1 MSQLTQSVDKTEAI
15 DENGT
20 WLSIGD
26 LMSALLMIFALL
38 LISALVQIADV
49 AEKSKNN
56 RVMIIKGLEDGF
68 KAAGIDATPNPET
81 GDISI
86 TNSVLFEQND
96 YRLKRDGE
104 VFLDKF
110 IPVYSEVVFQNKE
123 TAEEV
128 VRIVVEGHSSSEGNF
143 EHNMRLSVL
152 RANSVFEYISL
163 MEFPNKPDY
172 LQKLLISGRGAIDS
186 DQTMANEADRKVMF
200 RFQFKGQEFQK
211 VVGQE
216 GVTRVTE

>member
-110 IPVYSEVVFQNKE
+110 IPVYSEMVFQNKE

>member
-1 MSQLTQSVDKTEAI
+1 MSHLVQGVDNNEAI

-96 YRLKRDGE
+96 YQLKRDGE

-110 IPVYSEVVFQNKE
+110 IPVYSKVVFQNKE

-163 MEFPNKPDY
+163 MDFPNKPDY

-211 VVGQE
+211 VVGKE
-216 GVTRVTE
+216 GVVRVAK

>member
-1 MSQLTQSVDKTEAI
+1 MISSEQQVQNEMDDS
-15 DENGT
+15 GS

-38 LISALVQIADV
+38 LISALVQIAEV
-49 AEKSKNN
+49 SEQSNNN

-86 TNSVLFEQND
+86 TNSVLFQQDD
-96 YRLKRDGE
+96 YRLKDVGKA
-104 VFLDKF
+104 FLDQF
-110 IPVYSEVVFQNKE
+110 IPIYSTVVFQNQA
-123 TAEEV
+123 TADEV
-128 VRIVVEGHSSSEGNF
+128 VRIVIEGHSSREGNF

-152 RANSVFEYISL
+152 RANSVFEYVSL
-163 MEFPNKPDY
+163 MEFANKEPFFS
-172 LQKLLISGRGAIDS
+172 KLLISGRGAIDA
-186 DQTMANEADRKVMF
+186 DQTLVDEADRKVVF

-211 VVGQE
+211 AVGVE
-216 GVTRVTE
+216 GLISVE

>member
-1 MSQLTQSVDKTEAI
+1 MSQLVQGVDNNEAI

-96 YRLKRDGE
+96 YQLKRDGE

-110 IPVYSEVVFQNKE
+110 IPVYSKVVFQNKE

-163 MEFPNKPDY
+163 MDFPNKPDY

-211 VVGQE
+211 VVGKE
-216 GVTRVTE
+216 GVVRVAK

>member
-1 MSQLTQSVDKTEAI
+1 MSQLTQSVERTEAI

-68 KAAGIDATPNPET
+68 EAAGIDATPNPET

-186 DQTMANEADRKVMF
+186 DQTTANEADRKVMF

>member
-1 MSQLTQSVDKTEAI
+1 MSQLTQSVERTEAI

>member
-1 MSQLTQSVDKTEAI
+1 MIAGESQPDNQI
-15 DENGT
+15 DDSGS

-38 LISALVQIADV
+38 LISALVQIAEV
-49 AEKSKNN
+49 SEKSKNN

-68 KAAGIDATPNPET
+68 KAAGIDAAPNPET

-86 TNSVLFEQND
+86 TNSVLFQQDD
-96 YRLKRDGE
+96 YLLKDVGKS
-104 VFLDKF
+104 FLDKF
-110 IPVYSEVVFQNKE
+110 IPIYSQVVFQNQA
-123 TAEEV
+123 TADEV

-163 MEFPNKPDY
+163 MDFPNKNAFFT
-172 LQKLLISGRGAIDS
+172 KLLISGRGAIEA
-186 DQTMANEADRKVMF
+186 DQSIANEEDRKVVF

-216 GVTRVTE
+216 GLKHVSE

>member
-1 MSQLTQSVDKTEAI
+1 MSQLTQSVERTEAI

-211 VVGQE
+211 VVGKE

>member
-1 MSQLTQSVDKTEAI
+1 MSQFVQGVDNNEAI

-96 YRLKRDGE
+96 YQLKRDGE

-110 IPVYSEVVFQNKE
+110 IPVYSKVVFQNKE

-163 MEFPNKPDY
+163 MDFPNKPDY

-211 VVGQE
+211 VVGKE
-216 GVTRVTE
+216 GVVRVAK

>member
-1 MSQLTQSVDKTEAI
+1 MSQLVQGIDSNEAI

-68 KAAGIDATPNPET
+68 EAAGIDATPNPET

-96 YRLKRDGE
+96 YQLKRDGE

-110 IPVYSEVVFQNKE
+110 IPVYSKVVFQNKE

-163 MEFPNKPDY
+163 MDFPNKSDY

-211 VVGQE
+211 VVGKE
-216 GVTRVTE
+216 GVVRVTQ

>member
-1 MSQLTQSVDKTEAI
+1 MLVNEKSI
-15 DENGT
+15 DHELDNSGS

-38 LISALVQIADV
+38 LVSALVQIAEV
-49 AEKSKNN
+49 SEKSQNN

-86 TNSVLFEQND
+86 TNSVLFQLDD
-96 YRLKRDGE
+96 YHLKDVGKA
-104 VFLDKF
+104 FLDKF
-110 IPVYSEVVFQNKE
+110 IPVYSNVVFQNKQ
-123 TAEEV
+123 TADEV
-128 VRIVVEGHSSSEGNF
+128 VRIVVEGHSSSEGDF

-152 RANSVFEYISL
+152 RANSVFEYISA
-163 MEFPNKPDY
+163 MDFPNK
-172 LQKLLISGRGAIDS
+172 KEFFEKFLISGRGAIEAEQQS
-186 DQTMANEADRKVMF
+186 ANEADRKVVF

-211 VVGQE
+211 TVGKE
-216 GVTRVTE
+216 GLSDVTN

>member
-1 MSQLTQSVDKTEAI
+1 MSQLTQIVERTEAI

-211 VVGQE
+211 VVGKE

>member
-1 MSQLTQSVDKTEAI
+1 MQVAQGTTNAESI

-20 WLSIGD
+20 WLSVGD

-38 LISALVQIADV
+38 LISALVQIAEV

-86 TNSVLFEQND
+86 TNSVLFQQND
-96 YRLKRDGE
+96 YQLKPDGKE
-104 VFLDKF
+104 FLDKF
-110 IPVYSEVVFQNKE
+110 IPVYSKVVFQNQA
-123 TAEEV
+123 TADEV
-128 VRIVVEGHSSSEGNF
+128 MRIAVEGHSSSEGNF

-163 MEFPNKPDY
+163 MDFANKEAY
-172 LQKLLISGRGAIDS
+172 LKKLLISGRGAIDS

-216 GVTRVTE
+216 GVTRVTQ